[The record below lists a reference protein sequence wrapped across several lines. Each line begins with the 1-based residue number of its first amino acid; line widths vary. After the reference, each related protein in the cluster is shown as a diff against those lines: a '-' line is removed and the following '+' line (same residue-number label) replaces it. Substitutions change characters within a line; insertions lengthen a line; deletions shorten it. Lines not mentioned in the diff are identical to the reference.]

1 MSQVL
6 KEKGAGREDPC
17 MRIKTSVTPI
27 CSSSALPPPLLPWR
41 PVWNGSKPYA
51 PEKTILCLKSGSWP
65 LSSGSA
71 AHPPLPRIL
80 TKGSFLPEGQSSA
93 VHRSASTLS
102 LATFHLFIFELT
114 PHSPSVMGLFSRR
127 GADVTASLLLRGT
140 EHPAPL
146 LFVSLNRCC

>member
-27 CSSSALPPPLLPWR
+27 CSSSPLPPPLLPWR

-65 LSSGSA
+65 LSSGSVA
-71 AHPPLPRIL
+71 QPPRPRIL
-80 TKGSFLPEGQSSA
+80 TKGSFLPEGQGSA
-93 VHRSASTLS
+93 VHRSASILS
-102 LATFHLFIFELT
+102 LTTLHLSIFELT
-114 PHSPSVMGLFSRR
+114 PHSLSAMGLCSRR
-127 GADVTASLLLRGT
+127 GADVTVSIPPCSAAQSIPLPSLSCL
-140 EHPAPL
+140 
-146 LFVSLNRCC
+146 